1 MKRYRVLGYD
11 IDSRASLL
19 SIEIKETWAPDVK
32 EMHRR
37 NQEAIGQELMR
48 EFGEENALTKLDNFM
63 ALGNAP
69 FSVVS
74 FHNKFLRQ
82 VRTAFVMGAYYP
94 ALTGACALGERVL
107 NHLLLGLRES
117 YKHTPQYKRVF
128 RKDSFDDW
136 PFVIDILDAWGVL
149 IPEASNA
156 YRKLAKLRNQS
167 IHFKPDLD
175 HNDRELALEAI
186 QTLSRVIDA
195 QFTAFGVRPWFIPG
209 TPGVS
214 FIKKEAERVPIVK
227 LVYLPNCAPV
237 GPLHTLEPRI
247 DSGVT
252 HWIVHD
258 DYAYEAR
265 EITDDEFAEIATRNN
280 R

>member
-1 MKRYRVLGYD
+1 MKRYRVLGSD
-11 IDSRASLL
+11 IDSRASVL
-19 SIEIKETWAPDVK
+19 SIVIQDEWDSQVQ
-32 EMHRR
+32 EMHHR
-37 NQEAIGQELMR
+37 NQQLLRQELIR
-48 EFGEENALTKLDNFM
+48 EFGEEDAPTKLDNFM

-69 FSVVS
+69 FSVLA

-82 VRTAFVMGAYYP
+82 VRTAFVMGSYYP

-136 PFVIDILDAWGVL
+136 LFIIDILEAWGVL

-175 HNDRELALEAI
+175 HNDRELALDAI
-186 QTLSRVIDA
+186 KTLSREIDA

-214 FIKKEAERVPIVK
+214 FIKKEAERDPFVK
-227 LVYLPNCAPV
+227 LVYLPNCALV
-237 GPLHTLEPRI
+237 GPLHTLEARI
-247 DSGVT
+247 DGVT
-252 HWIVHD
+252 HWMVHD
-258 DYAYEAR
+258 DHAYEAH
-265 EITDDEFAEIATRNN
+265 EITDDEFAQIVRNH